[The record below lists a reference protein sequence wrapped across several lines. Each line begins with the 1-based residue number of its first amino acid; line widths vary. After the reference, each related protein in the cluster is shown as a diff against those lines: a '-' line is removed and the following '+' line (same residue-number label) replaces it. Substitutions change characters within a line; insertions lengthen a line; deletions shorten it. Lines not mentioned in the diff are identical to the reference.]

1 MHNELYIISGLLSK
15 KRWEV
20 FGKSISP
27 SDFSSKE
34 ARELFIRLDSL
45 HKSNSDSQYLSSES
59 FTTELPSVNE
69 EDIDSVLEDFTVRLK
84 LSELSMDFV
93 LMTNTAK
100 LLTRDLFIDKIQKQM
115 DTVESTREKLSD
127 RMIVDVGE
135 NVTRYNSSIL
145 PIDRNLAG
153 GLSPGELFILASP
166 PHGGKTHWLTSLA
179 TGYLLSGHDVIH
191 FVLEDV
197 PQDILKYYAIALGSE
212 DDVTEC
218 IKNKSLT
225 LLDYTDT
232 KLYTSIMGR
241 NIEELDRERSSPLVI
256 VVDYSDIMQ
265 VHNSPEANRHRLQ
278 AVLEDLRKTANKHN
292 AIMLTA
298 TQGDADAWTRQIP
311 TMANLSESKIG
322 KSQTG
327 DIIVFWSQ
335 TPEERFRGDGRLVT
349 VKARAR
355 GIAEPVVRVNVNWDK
370 FDILET

>member
-1 MHNELYIISGLLSK
+1 MLNELYVISGLLNK
-15 KRWEV
+15 KRWET
-20 FGKSISP
+20 FGKSIKP

-34 ARELFIRLDSL
+34 SRELFIRLTSL
-45 HKSNSDSQYLSSES
+45 HESNLDNQQISRES
-59 FTTELPSVNE
+59 FTTELPEANE
-69 EDIDSVLEDFTVRLK
+69 EDIDSILEDFTVRLK
-84 LSELSMDFV
+84 LSDLSMEFV

-100 LLTRDLFIDKIQKQM
+100 LLTRDNFVDKVQKHIDN
-115 DTVESTREKLSD
+115 VESTREKLSD
-127 RMIVDVGE
+127 RMIVEVGKE
-135 NVTRYNSSIL
+135 VLRYNSGIS

-166 PHGGKTHWLTSLA
+166 PHGGKTHWLISLS
-179 TGYLLSGHDVIH
+179 TGYLLAGHDIIH
-191 FVLEDV
+191 FILEDK
-197 PQDILKYYAIALGSE
+197 PHDILKYYSIALGGDE
-212 DDVTEC
+212 PVTEL

-225 LLDYTDT
+225 LLDYNDT
-232 KLYTSIMGR
+232 SLYTSVMSR
-241 NIEELDRERSSPLVI
+241 NLEELDRERELPLV
-256 VVDYSDIMQ
+256 VVIDYADIMQ

-278 AVLEDLRKTANKHN
+278 AILESLRKTANKYD

-298 TQGDADAWTRQIP
+298 TQGDADAWTRHIP

-355 GIAEPVVRVNVNWDK
+355 GIAEPVIRVNADWDK